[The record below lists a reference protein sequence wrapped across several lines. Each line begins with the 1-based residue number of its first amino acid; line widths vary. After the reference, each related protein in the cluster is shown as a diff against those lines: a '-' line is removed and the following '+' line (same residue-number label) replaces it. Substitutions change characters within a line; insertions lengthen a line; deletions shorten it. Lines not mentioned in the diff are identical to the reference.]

1 MILPE
6 NRHPLSGIMPSAL
19 LLLVLAGP
27 ETEADAVAVAVVAA
41 VDPLVGHAAPLVRR
55 IGGIWP
61 AGLAPAP
68 FPDAVHHEPGAGQDR
83 GPIRQVHG
91 AERLADERARL
102 RGAAERD
109 ADQLAA
115 EFVHGHRLRG
125 RRNDRGGERRENKTE
140 QKETSRIHEG
150 VQLLEHRWKNT

>member
-27 ETEADAVAVAVVAA
+27 ETEADAVAVAEMAA
-41 VDPLVGHAAPLVRR
+41 IDPLVGHAAPLVGRVV
-55 IGGIWP
+55 GI
-61 AGLAPAP
+61 APADLASAP
-68 FPDAVHHEPGAGQDR
+68 SPAAVPPKPGAREDR
-83 GPIRQVHG
+83 GPIRRVHG
-91 AERLADERARL
+91 AERLAGERARL

-115 EFVHGHRLRG
+115 
-125 RRNDRGGERRENKTE
+125 
-140 QKETSRIHEG
+140 
-150 VQLLEHRWKNT
+150 

>member
-6 NRHPLSGIMPSAL
+6 NRHPLSGLMPSAL

-41 VDPLVGHAAPLVRR
+41 IDPLVGHAAPLVGRVV
-55 IGGIWP
+55 GI
-61 AGLAPAP
+61 APADLASVR
-68 FPDAVHHEPGAGQDR
+68 FPDAVHHKPGAREDR
-83 GPIRQVHG
+83 GPLRQGRG
-91 AERLADERARL
+91 AERLAGERARL

-115 EFVHGHRLRG
+115 EFVHGH
-125 RRNDRGGERRENKTE
+125 
-140 QKETSRIHEG
+140 
-150 VQLLEHRWKNT
+150 